1 MQYSQNVDYFILG
14 LLLKMHSFPLSEKT
28 SDGIQSSIQQ
38 VCFSLKDS
46 FKVITFFREEIDMKT
61 LISQRGKSEA

>member
-28 SDGIQSSIQQ
+28 SDGIQSPIQQ
-38 VCFSLKDS
+38 VYFSLKDS
-46 FKVITFFREEIDMKT
+46 FKVK
-61 LISQRGKSEA
+61 